1 MIGTVLSNILR
12 VLLLLAL
19 QILVLD
25 HLDVAN
31 GWMIPYLYVLA
42 LLLLPFELPAWA
54 LLMIGGLLGGAMD
67 LFNNTAGMH
76 TTACLVMMYVRSFWQ
91 RLLAPREG
99 YEFGMR
105 PDTQHM
111 GFSWFLTYAGVL
123 VLVHHLWL
131 FFFELHRFD
140 RFFSTFLR
148 ALTSGVFTL
157 VLCLLVQLLARRSGR
172 ERA

>member
-1 MIGTVLSNILR
+1 MPRPRKPASPFRYFNSSPEVIR
-12 VLLLLAL
+12 
-19 QILVLD
+19 LV
-25 HLDVAN
+25 
-31 GWMIPYLYVLA
+31 
-42 LLLLPFELPAWA
+42 
-54 LLMIGGLLGGAMD
+54 
-67 LFNNTAGMH
+67 
-76 TTACLVMMYVRSFWQ
+76 VMMYVRSFWQ

-140 RFFSTFLR
+140 RFFSTLLR
-148 ALTSGVFTL
+148 ALSSGGFTL
-157 VLCLLVQLLARRSGR
+157 ALCVLVQLLARRSGR
-172 ERA
+172 ERT